1 MKQKGFTLLELIIA
15 LGILSTA
22 LLALL
27 SLSITVLKVN
37 KHSQNHT
44 AALQLAQE
52 KMESLKALP
61 FDELKGE
68 NENGLTTGTVQTLFQ
83 RETIIQRQDASGLAE
98 ITVRVLWPS
107 WIHPGRPQ
115 VLEMFTRVAG

>member
-1 MKQKGFTLLELIIA
+1 MKQKGFTFLELIIA

-37 KHSQNHT
+37 KHSQDNT

-52 KMESLKALP
+52 KMEALKALP
-61 FDELKGE
+61 LDQLKGG
-68 NENGLTTGTVQTLFQ
+68 NEQGLTTGTARTLFQ
-83 RETIIQRQDASGLAE
+83 RETIVQRNDTAGLTE

-107 WIHPGRPQ
+107 RLTPGRVQ
-115 VLEMFTRVAG
+115 ILEVSSKAAG